1 MTKKIMLIRH
11 AEKPD
16 KLNRILGVS
25 PQGEKD
31 KESLSVRGWQRAGAL
46 IRFFAPGHGH
56 FSHKALATPQFLFS
70 CKVLPDNP
78 SRRPLHTLLPLA
90 EFLQIEINLEF
101 AEGDEPG
108 LIEAALGAPGHVLIS
123 WKHNMLP
130 VIGKALSKHA
140 PGKWPADRF
149 DKVWVFTKRGTDFEF
164 AEVPQS
170 LLPGDMA

>member
-16 KLNRILGVS
+16 KPNHILGVS
-25 PQGEKD
+25 PLGEKD

-46 IRFFAPGHGH
+46 VRFFAPAHER
-56 FSHKALATPQFLFS
+56 FTHKVLVTPQFLFS

-78 SRRPLHTLLPLA
+78 SQRPLQTLLPLA
-90 EFLQIEINLEF
+90 EFLGTEINLEF
-101 AEGDEPG
+101 AEGHEAD
-108 LIEAALGAPGHVLIS
+108 LIEAALAAPGHVLIS

-140 PGKWPADRF
+140 PGKWPVDCLYSAR
-149 DKVWVFTKRGTDFEF
+149 RGLRIYRGVTI
-164 AEVPQS
+164 AS
-170 LLPGDMA
+170 GRRRRLN